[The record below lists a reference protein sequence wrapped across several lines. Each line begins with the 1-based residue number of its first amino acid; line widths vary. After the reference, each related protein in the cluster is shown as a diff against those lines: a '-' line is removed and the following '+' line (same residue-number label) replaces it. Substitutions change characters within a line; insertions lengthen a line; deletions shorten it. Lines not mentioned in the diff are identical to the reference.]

1 MEFVRLLIGPDE
13 GDANAFQLSVRAVI
27 LLLFGI
33 ICIRISGPRTF
44 SLHSPLDIIVAT
56 VVGSNL
62 SRAMTGKAPFFAG
75 LTATFVLVVLHR
87 LLSWASLRSAFI
99 SRWMKFGP
107 LPLVK
112 DGIAD
117 AEVMRKEGISHED
130 LLEALRGEQI
140 EELAAV
146 RLANL
151 EGGGKI
157 SVVPARKD

>member
-33 ICIRISGPRTF
+33 ICIRISGRRTF

-56 VVGSNL
+56 VVGSNFGC
-62 SRAMTGKAPFFAG
+62 AMTGK
-75 LTATFVLVVLHR
+75 VLVFR
-87 LLSWASLRSAFI
+87 RIDRDIRFGGSPPAASWASLRSAFI

-112 DGIAD
+112 NGAAD
-117 AEVMRKEGISHED
+117 AAAMRKEGHQS
-130 LLEALRGEQI
+130 
-140 EELAAV
+140 
-146 RLANL
+146 
-151 EGGGKI
+151 
-157 SVVPARKD
+157 